1 MFLSLS
7 RLFKLLDA
15 SQKKNIIFFL
25 ILLFFSTIFE
35 GLSIALIFPLIKII
49 LDTNYLLELSTK
61 YTSLNLSNFQESE
74 IIFYTISLIILMY
87 LLKSFFL
94 IFFSWWKSNFI
105 LKINNNI
112 SQRLFKKYVSSS
124 YSFFFNKNSAEF
136 IRNIY
141 NEPRFVN
148 LFIDAFLKLIVEIFS
163 VCIILLILLRIQF
176 EITFYTLIF
185 FGIFLI
191 LFNLIFSSRIKTWS
205 LEKQGFVAS
214 ILKNMQQSFGSI
226 KEIILRGNQNFFS
239 KNFNQTLMS
248 LNLRA
253 RILMF
258 INEIPKNIIE
268 TMTVLIVCFVVYKS
282 YQNNSGLN
290 ELIPIIGL
298 FGAAALRMM
307 PAFNRIIAN
316 KQNLD
321 ECSPSI
327 KLIFEELSDEK
338 NIIINQNKRN
348 VVRKNFEKEI
358 SFENIN
364 FKYKN
369 SNNYVI
375 KNLNFKI
382 KKNQCICFIGSS
394 GSGKTTFID
403 IVSGLITPESGKIK
417 VDGNELDLNDMGWK
431 KNIGYVTQNSYL
443 IDDSIKN
450 NILFG
455 LDNQNDFNRENFDLA
470 IKDSQLDSLV
480 NQLPGGVNFIV
491 GENGI
496 KLSGGQKQRIAIA
509 RSLYLRPKILIL
521 DEITSALDENTARE
535 LLNSLNKLLGKITIL
550 YISHNDNVI
559 NNADIVYKISNDENN
574 NTILS
579 QE

>member
-1 MFLSLS
+1 
-7 RLFKLLDA
+7 
-15 SQKKNIIFFL
+15 
-25 ILLFFSTIFE
+25 
-35 GLSIALIFPLIKII
+35 
-49 LDTNYLLELSTK
+49 
-61 YTSLNLSNFQESE
+61 
-74 IIFYTISLIILMY
+74 MY

-112 SQRLFKKYVSSS
+112 SQRLFKKYVNSS
-124 YSFFFNKNSAEF
+124 YSFFFNKNSSEF

-176 EITFYTLIF
+176 EITFYTLMF
-185 FGIFLI
+185 FGIFVI
-191 LFNLIFSSRIKTWS
+191 LFNLIFSNRIKMWS

-239 KNFNQTLMS
+239 QNFNHTLMG

-268 TMTVLIVCFVVYKS
+268 TMTVLIVCFVIYKS
-282 YQNNSGLN
+282 YQNNSDLN

-327 KLIFEELSDEK
+327 KLIFEELSNEK
-338 NIIINQNKRN
+338 NIKINQNKNN
-348 VVRKNFEKEI
+348 VSRKYFEKEI
-358 SFENIN
+358 SFEKIN

-369 SNNYVI
+369 SNNYVL

-382 KKNQCICFIGSS
+382 KKNQCICFIGGS

-403 IVSGLITPESGKIK
+403 LISGLITPESGKIK
-417 VDGNELDLNDMGWK
+417 VDGRELDLDDMGWK

-443 IDDSIKN
+443 IDDTIKN

-455 LDNQNDFNRENFDLA
+455 LDNQKDFNRENFDLA

-480 NQLPGGVNFIV
+480 KQLPGGVNFIV
-491 GENGI
+491 GENVI

-521 DEITSALDENTARE
+521 DEITSALDENTAKE

-550 YISHNDNVI
+550 YISHNENVI
-559 NNADIVYKISNDENN
+559 NIDDVVYKIVKDENN

-579 QE
+579 QT